1 MLDRSERC
9 NLCCN
14 YNMASLRRLPN
25 SPFWIACFTLPDG
38 NRTQRSTK
46 SVDRREAQR
55 IANKF
60 EDAAKE
66 ASTGRF
72 IESQA
77 RKVIA
82 DIFAIGNRDHLP
94 SSTVKDFFEAW
105 LKRKELEA
113 GEKTHIRYGV
123 VISQFVEFLGNKT
136 SLDISHL
143 TAKEITGFRD
153 LLAKRSSP
161 NTVNV
166 SLKIIR
172 AALNQ
177 ARRDGLIDRN
187 EAERVTLL
195 KRVGHSIRRPFTLD
209 ELRRVLDVAD
219 AEWRGMILTGLYTGL
234 RLGDIASLT
243 WANLDLQAQELRLVT
258 QKTNKPQNLPLAKP
272 LLRHFESLPAGDNPQ
287 QPLFPRAS
295 ERYAK
300 NYFNG
305 DLSKQFYQI
314 LVSAGLAKA
323 RSFKET
329 GKGHQVRHEQNDL
342 SFHCLR
348 HTATSLLKNAGV
360 SDVVARDIIGHESVA
375 MSRNY
380 THIDAETKRVALDKL
395 PDVTTTG

>member
-1 MLDRSERC
+1 
-9 NLCCN
+9 
-14 YNMASLRRLPN
+14 MASLRRLPN

-38 NRTQRSTK
+38 TRTQRSTK
-46 SVDRREAQR
+46 SADRRDAQR

-60 EDAAKE
+60 EDASKE
-66 ASTGRF
+66 ARQGRF

-82 DIFAIGNRDHLP
+82 DIFAIGNRDQLP
-94 SSTVKDFFEAW
+94 SSTVKVFFESW

-123 VISQFVEFLGNKT
+123 VVEQFLEHLGSRTGSDIAHIT
-136 SLDISHL
+136 SKD
-143 TAKEITGFRD
+143 ITGFRD
-153 LLAKRSSP
+153 ALAKRSSA

-166 SLKIIR
+166 SLKILR

-177 ARRDGLIDRN
+177 AQRDGLVDQNQAGRGS
-187 EAERVTLL
+187 VLTG
-195 KRVGHSIRRPFTLD
+195 VGQSTRRSFTLD
-209 ELRRVLDVAD
+209 EVRGVLAVAD
-219 AEWRGMILTGLYTGL
+219 DEWRGMILTGLYTGL

-243 WANLDLQAQELRLVT
+243 WANLDLQTRELHLVT
-258 QKTNKPQNLPLAKP
+258 QKTNRSQNLPLAKP
-272 LLRHFESLPAGDNPQ
+272 LLRWFEALPVCDDPQ

-323 RSFKET
+323 RVFKET
-329 GKGHQVRHEQNDL
+329 GKGGRVRHQQHEL

-360 SDVVARDIIGHESVA
+360 SDVIARDIIGHESPAV
-375 MSRNY
+375 SRQY
-380 THIDAETKRVALDKL
+380 THIDDATKRRALDDM
-395 PDVTTTG
+395 PDVFK